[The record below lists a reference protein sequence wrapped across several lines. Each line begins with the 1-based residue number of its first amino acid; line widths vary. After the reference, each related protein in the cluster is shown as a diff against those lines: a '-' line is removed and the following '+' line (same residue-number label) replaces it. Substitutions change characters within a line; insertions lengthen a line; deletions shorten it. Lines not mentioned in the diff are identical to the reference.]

1 MRAPGKASARPGLA
15 GLRAPMAASLPVRE
29 AATPPAKAW
38 AMLPGPRMPQRM
50 GVVAVIVI
58 SLKSGWGRLGS
69 AQPQPFFVEQVGFA
83 DGNGDLGGGGNLRRV
98 ALDHH
103 VLAMGCPG
111 VEKAR
116 AAEMLNHVDGHDEV
130 GAAF

>member
-1 MRAPGKASARPGLA
+1 MRAPGKLSARPGLA
-15 GLRAPMAASLPVRE
+15 GLRAPMATSLPVRE

-58 SLKSGWGRLGS
+58 LLEVWMGTARS

-83 DGNGDLGGGGNLRRV
+83 DGNGDLGRGGNLRRV

-103 VLAMGCPG
+103 VFAMGCPG
-111 VEKAR
+111 VQKAR
-116 AAEMLNHVDGHDEV
+116 AA
-130 GAAF
+130 